1 MSAPDLGHTDR
12 HPDDSNATP
21 CEATSRQ
28 KPRLSYVVDDLGRW
42 LVLDVEDFE
51 RLSPTQSLALDAWA
65 LLALAAERVYEPE
78 NLNNDSAD
86 ALRAEVDSKTAE
98 AAPIRDMAAASVVVE
113 ARPGLTPPA
122 NVVPATGWSSPSS
135 PPSRGWTTHRTGVAL
150 LAAALTLLLLGCG
163 ASGGDQPSTRVTVT
177 EPPSTV
183 DPLRPAPTDA
193 AELLDDGSTVA
204 PSPASTLVWDTKS
217 QADAVTVAT
226 TVMKRFARPT
236 TASATRWWPTLRP
249 LLTGK
254 AQADYE
260 WVDPMNVP
268 VTSVTGTARFDVA
281 SKASVSRVH
290 VPTNAGE
297 YLVVLTRTD
306 ATPQW
311 VADRIL
317 PPGESQ

>member
-1 MSAPDLGHTDR
+1 MQS
-12 HPDDSNATP
+12 
-21 CEATSRQ
+21 SRRPTRTTAETQ
-28 KPRLSYVVDDLGRW
+28 LPLTVISSVAAELEWWLIREVD
-42 LVLDVEDFE
+42 DFE
-51 RLSPTQSLALDAWA
+51 RLTPVQSLMLDAWA
-65 LLALAAERVYEPE
+65 VLTLEAERGAGVESRDVIAGTAPVLDE
-78 NLNNDSAD
+78 S
-86 ALRAEVDSKTAE
+86 DSKTAG
-98 AAPIRDMAAASVVVE
+98 AAPIRDMAATSVVVE
-113 ARPGLTPPA
+113 ARRGFTPPA
-122 NVVPATGWSSPSS
+122 SVAPTTGWSSPSS
-135 PPSRGWTTHRTGVAL
+135 LPSKGWTTCQIGLAF
-150 LAAALTLLLLGCG
+150 LAAALTLLLVGCG
-163 ASGGDQPSTRVTVT
+163 ASGGDEPSTRVTVT
-177 EPPSTV
+177 APPSTV
-183 DPLRPAPTDA
+183 DHLRPAPTDA

-204 PSPASTLVWDTKS
+204 PSPASTLVWDAKS

-268 VTSVTGTARFDVA
+268 VTSVTGPGRVDVA
-281 SKASVSRVH
+281 SKASVARVH
-290 VPTNAGE
+290 VPTNAGV

-317 PPGESQ
+317 PPGEGQ